1 MAWWCSARWFA
12 SPGPKAEQAEK
23 RSSMHCA
30 CFPRLEGWIGPPAH
44 YPASMRNLGML
55 LLLLGAGSAV
65 LHFMEREFRLLAWID
80 TWGDTAAW
88 GIRGGLI
95 VVGLLLVL
103 AGKGG
108 DKKK

>member
-1 MAWWCSARWFA
+1 
-12 SPGPKAEQAEK
+12 
-23 RSSMHCA
+23 
-30 CFPRLEGWIGPPAH
+30 
-44 YPASMRNLGML
+44 ML
-55 LLLLGAGSAV
+55 LLFLGAGSMV

-80 TWGDTAAW
+80 NWGETAAW

-103 AGKGG
+103 AGKGS

>member
-1 MAWWCSARWFA
+1 
-12 SPGPKAEQAEK
+12 
-23 RSSMHCA
+23 
-30 CFPRLEGWIGPPAH
+30 
-44 YPASMRNLGML
+44 MRNLGML
-55 LLLLGAGSAV
+55 LLFLGAGSMV

-80 TWGDTAAW
+80 NWGETAAW

>member
-1 MAWWCSARWFA
+1 MAGARR
-12 SPGPKAEQAEK
+12 G
-23 RSSMHCA
+23 
-30 CFPRLEGWIGPPAH
+30 LEMVHWQGRTVP
-44 YPASMRNLGML
+44 YPAPMRNLGML
-55 LLLLGAGSAV
+55 LLFLGAGSMV

-80 TWGDTAAW
+80 TWGETAAW

-95 VVGLLLVL
+95 LVGLLLVL